1 VDRASLVLL
10 AAALVGGI
18 LSGLH
23 GVAFWTLSAGVG
35 LALVVRGVRPD
46 LRAGVA
52 AALAAG
58 ALLGR
63 PHADVPLDGR
73 VHTVVVHGTVAG
85 DVSVESFG
93 ATFALRADDGTM
105 LETATSGPA
114 PAVGDRVQVRG
125 RLEHFDE
132 PRNPGEPS
140 ARALADERGLAAR
153 LVRARVLSRNAPDD
167 ADWRSWIPRIRA
179 WAGARLHERLDE
191 PAATILA
198 GAMWGERG
206 ALPPDLRAEFQDTG
220 TMHVLVTAGL
230 HLGVVAA
237 LAAWL
242 LGAAGCG
249 RVPSA
254 LLGIAVVWAYA
265 AFSGAHLPSVRA
277 ATMISF
283 GLLAR
288 AGGRDPF
295 SWNALGAAA
304 IVIGVFW
311 TRSVD
316 SLSFALSFSCVAAIM
331 LFAKPIA
338 RALEHVGVR
347 GFAGEAV
354 ALTLATQLGTWPLT
368 AAAFLVFAPYAPI
381 ANALVVPVVGLAML
395 AGFAQLAAT
404 PLAGLAQAVANV
416 DGSLLLWIVG
426 VVRFV
431 GGLPGAHIV
440 TTPAPVWA
448 IAVYDGAMIGVAAL
462 MARRRFALACAA
474 FGAAVAIVAWP
485 PRSVSHDLAVTAI
498 DVGQADALLVR
509 TPSGHAYLVDAG
521 GRLERGPNAA
531 GGSPAEAVGER
542 VVVPF
547 LVRAGIHHLDA
558 ILLSHPHGDHAGGL
572 APVLRTL
579 GADEFADSGQT
590 YPGHAYQD
598 ALAVARDG
606 HVPMLYPRGGD
617 VWRTGD
623 GVTFR
628 FYGPTLPLLT
638 NTRNDINNNSL
649 VFRLEYGQFRMLFTG
664 DAGSEAEA
672 RILASGADLHADVL
686 KVGHHGSAYSS
697 TPEFIRA
704 VSPSVAVISV
714 GRDNLFGHPARS
726 TIETLEGAGARVYRT
741 DEEGAVTLRSDG
753 RRLDVSTMFPPAQRA
768 SVNAAAHTAASVAL
782 LMRAV
787 LYSRQKPPVGFRS
800 VRFAS
805 ACAPSRT
812 RASLPGDVPRLP
824 RHLPGFEGGLR

>member
-1 VDRASLVLL
+1 MDRASLVLL
-10 AAALVGGI
+10 AAGLVGGI

-23 GVAFWTLSAGVG
+23 GVALWALSAGVG
-35 LALVVRGVRPD
+35 LVFVVRGVRAEV
-46 LRAGVA
+46 RAGAA

-58 ALLGR
+58 VLLALL
-63 PHADVPLDGR
+63 
-73 VHTVVVHGTVAG
+73 
-85 DVSVESFG
+85 
-93 ATFALRADDGTM
+93 RA
-105 LETATSGPA
+105 GPA
-114 PAVGDRVQVRG
+114 PAVRTHTIIAEGVVATDVREEAFGSTFALRLRDGGTLEVTASGPAPQVGERLRVRG
-125 RLEHFDE
+125 RLEPFDE
-132 PRNPGEPS
+132 ARNPGEPS
-140 ARALADERGLAAR
+140 AGSLAAERGLDAR
-153 LVRARVLSRNAPDD
+153 LVRARILATDPPDG
-167 ADWRSWIPRIRA
+167 ADWQSWIPRTRA
-179 WAGARLHERLDE
+179 WAGARLRERLDE

-206 ALPPDLRAEFQDTG
+206 ALPPELRAEFQDTG

-242 LGAAGCG
+242 LGGAGCG
-249 RVPSA
+249 RVSSS
-254 LLGIAVVWAYA
+254 LLGIAIVWAYA
-265 AFSGAHLPSVRA
+265 AFSGAHLPSLRA

-288 AGGRDPF
+288 AAGRDPF

-304 IVIGVFW
+304 IVIAVFW

-331 LFAKPIA
+331 LFAKPFA
-338 RALEHVGVR
+338 RVLEYGGVR
-347 GFAGEAV
+347 GFAGEAIS
-354 ALTLATQLGTWPLT
+354 LTLATQLGTWPLT

-381 ANALVVPVVGLAML
+381 ANALVVPAVGLAML

-404 PLAGLAQAVANV
+404 PVPALARTIANV

-431 GGLPGAHIV
+431 GGLPGAHVV

-448 IAVYDGAMIGVAAL
+448 IATYDGAMIGVAAL
-462 MARRRFALACAA
+462 LARRRHALAGLA
-474 FGAAVAIVAWP
+474 FSAAVVIVTCP
-485 PRSVSHDLAVTAI
+485 PRAVSHDLIVTAI

-558 ILLSHPHGDHAGGL
+558 VLLSHPHGDHVGGL
-572 APVLRTL
+572 APVLRAL
-579 GADEFADSGQT
+579 GAGLFADSGQT
-590 YPGHAYQD
+590 YPGHAYHD
-598 ALAVARDG
+598 ALDAARER
-606 HVPMLYPRGGD
+606 HVPIAYPHGGD
-617 VWRTGD
+617 VWRTDD
-623 GVTFR
+623 GLTFR

-649 VFRLEYGQFRMLFTG
+649 VFRLEYGRFRMLFTG
-664 DAGSEAEA
+664 DAGAEAET
-672 RILASGADLHADVL
+672 RILASGADLRADIL

-704 VSPSVAVISV
+704 VSPTFAVISV

-726 TIETLEGAGARVYRT
+726 TPETLERGGAHVYRT
-741 DEEGAVTLRSDG
+741 DEDGAVTISSDG
-753 RRLDVSTMFPPAQRA
+753 DDTQ
-768 SVNAAAHTAASVAL
+768 
-782 LMRAV
+782 
-787 LYSRQKPPVGFRS
+787 
-800 VRFAS
+800 VRPFL
-805 ACAPSRT
+805 T
-812 RASLPGDVPRLP
+812 R
-824 RHLPGFEGGLR
+824 